1 MTRQE
6 LGQTLCNY
14 EKILD
19 RVREVVD
26 EIGFLTAEYDTL
38 EIEQTGFSED
48 LVHVVAHDS
57 HYDLYDATSGSFPIS
72 FLFEAEDCHKDWYKK
87 KREER
92 ERQLELERQQAQKE
106 KELKQLQRLKEKYE

>member
-1 MTRQE
+1 MFDLTRQE

-38 EIEQTGFSED
+38 EIE
-48 LVHVVAHDS
+48 
-57 HYDLYDATSGSFPIS
+57 
-72 FLFEAEDCHKDWYKK
+72 
-87 KREER
+87 
-92 ERQLELERQQAQKE
+92 LERQQAQKE